1 MLKIRYSNHFKKD
14 FKKVRNLPLSDLK
27 VIFEVI
33 STLEKGLTLDKKH
46 KDHELSG
53 NWANFRECH
62 IKPDQLLIYKINSN
76 ELQLARIGTHSD
88 LF

>member
-14 FKKVRNLPLSDLK
+14 FKKVRNLPLPDLK
-27 VIFEVI
+27 AIFEVI
-33 STLEKGLTLDKKH
+33 STLEKGLTLDKKY

-53 NWANFRECH
+53 NWAKFRECH
-62 IKPDQLLIYKINSN
+62 IKPDQLLIYKINSD
-76 ELQLARIGTHSD
+76 ELQLARLGTHSD